1 MVGEL
6 LRARRR
12 CCLCTQRQG
21 VRGGEHRQAR
31 LVRAEVRSG
40 LQAVPGPSLN
50 DPSLFLAVPLPEHP
64 WAVPYALVGALACP
78 PHNLLSSARVPG
90 CATLRRRQ
98 GRNLS
103 MASKGSNQDRK
114 STTSRHRQTL
124 MRCVRSCSI
133 TTPSSKRQKST
144 SRWRVPRLLTLR
156 RGALSWTRSILPL
169 PLTLPRTT
177 RSRHCRQCEKV
188 RTGLA

>member
-21 VRGGEHRQAR
+21 VRGGEHRQAG

-40 LQAVPGPSLN
+40 LQAVPGPSLT
-50 DPSLFLAVPLPEHP
+50 DPSLFLAVPLAPGAP
-64 WAVPYALVGALACP
+64 VGGALVGALACP

-133 TTPSSKRQKST
+133 TTPRQKST

-169 PLTLPRTT
+169 PLPLPRTT